1 MTIAKLTPVLSGF
14 RSTAMKMRSGMAF
27 ALAGCISLS
36 GAMAQNGGRAAPP
49 PPDSY
54 EGHLAAAKLAAGFDF
69 TGTLARLCV
78 VPSISVRDSASAGN
92 RASWYAEPVK
102 VFDNLYW
109 LGTKIHSS
117 WALTDKDGII
127 IIDTLF
133 NYAAEPE
140 IVEGLKKMHLD
151 PRTIKYVILS
161 HGHSDHDEGVKLLQD
176 KYGARIVAGGPDWD
190 TIENGPEMPGGNP
203 KRDIVAADGQ
213 KITVGDNIVT
223 IVTTP
228 GHTQGTLSM
237 IFTVKDHGKPMVVA
251 YSGGTSNIPLVRN
264 PAGLTQFIDSQRKL
278 GKAAADA
285 DATIVMT
292 NHSEFDGAYTKVRLL
307 AARRAGEAHPY
318 DVGADGVQR
327 YFKMTEECA
336 TATRMKALG
345 QAN

>member
-1 MTIAKLTPVLSGF
+1 MKLYPT
-14 RSTAMKMRSGMAF
+14 MM
-27 ALAGCISLS
+27 LAACMSLS
-36 GAMAQNGGRAAPP
+36 GAMAQPQRPAPP

-54 EGHLAAAKLAAGFDF
+54 EGHLAAAKLAAGFDY

-78 VPSISVRDSASAGN
+78 VPSTSVRDGSSAGD

-133 NYAAEPE
+133 NYAAAPE
-140 IVEGLKKMHLD
+140 IVEGLQKMHLD
-151 PRTIKYVILS
+151 PKAIKYVILS

-176 KYGARIVAGGPDWD
+176 NYGARVVAGAPDWD
-190 TIENGPEMPGGNP
+190 SMENGPDMPGGKP
-203 KRDIVAADGQ
+203 RRDIAAADGQ
-213 KITVGDNIVT
+213 KITVGGNTVT
-223 IVTTP
+223 ILTTP

-251 YSGGTSNIPLVRN
+251 YSGGTSNIPLVHN
-264 PAGLTQFIDSQRKL
+264 PAGLSQFIDSQRKM

-285 DATIVMT
+285 GATVLMT

-307 AARRAGEAHPY
+307 AARGAGEAHPY
-318 DVGADGVQR
+318 DVGTDGVQR
-327 YFKMTEECA
+327 YFKMTDECA
-336 TATRMKALG
+336 QATRMKALG
-345 QAN
+345 QASLSP

>member
-1 MTIAKLTPVLSGF
+1 MKPTTTLALTLC
-14 RSTAMKMRSGMAF
+14 M
-27 ALAGCISLS
+27 SLS
-36 GAMAQNGGRAAPP
+36 GAMAQPANRPAAP

-54 EGHLAAAKLAAGFDF
+54 EGHLSAAKQAAGFDF

-78 VPSISVRDSASAGN
+78 VPSTSFRDGVTAQD
-92 RASWYAEPVK
+92 RADWYAEPVM

-117 WALTDKDGII
+117 WALTGKDGII

-151 PRTIKYVILS
+151 PRSIKYVILS

-176 KYGARIVAGGPDWD
+176 SYGARVVAGGPDWD
-190 TIENGPEMPGGNP
+190 TIENGPDMPGGKP

-213 KITVGDNIVT
+213 KITVGDNTVT

-228 GHTQGTLSM
+228 GHTPGTLSL

-264 PAGLTQFIDSQRKL
+264 PAGLAQFIESQRKM

-285 DATIVMT
+285 GASIVMA
-292 NHSEFDGAYTKVRLL
+292 NHSEFDGAYIKVRLL
-307 AARRAGEAHPY
+307 AARKPGEAHPF
-318 DVGADGVQR
+318 DVGTDGVQR
-327 YFKMTEECA
+327 YFTMTQECA
-336 TATRMKALG
+336 EASRMKALG
-345 QAN
+345 QASLSP

>member
-1 MTIAKLTPVLSGF
+1 MAANNF
-14 RSTAMKMRSGMAF
+14 RLLRAVALAF
-27 ALAGCISLS
+27 AGCMSLS
-36 GAMAQNGGRAAPP
+36 SAIGQPADRPAAA

-54 EGHLAAAKLAAGFDF
+54 EGHLAAAKQAAGFEF

-78 VPSISVRDSASAGN
+78 VPSTSFRDGVTAQDRAG
-92 RASWYAEPVK
+92 WYAEPVK

-117 WALTDKDGII
+117 WALTDKEGII

-133 NYAAEPE
+133 NYAAGPE

-151 PRTIKYVILS
+151 PRAIKYVILS

-176 KYGARIVAGGPDWD
+176 DYGARVVAGGPDWD
-190 TIENGPEMPGGNP
+190 MMENGPEMPGGKP
-203 KRDIVAADGQ
+203 KRDIIATDGQ
-213 KITVGDNIVT
+213 KITVGGNTVS

-228 GHTQGTLSM
+228 GHTPGTLSM

-264 PAGLTQFIDSQRKL
+264 PAGLTQFIDSQRKM
-278 GKAAADA
+278 GKAAMDA
-285 DATIVMT
+285 GASIIMA

-307 AARRAGEAHPY
+307 AARRAGDPHPY
-318 DVGADGVQR
+318 DVGVYGVQR

-336 TATRMKALG
+336 LATRMKALG
-345 QAN
+345 QASLSP